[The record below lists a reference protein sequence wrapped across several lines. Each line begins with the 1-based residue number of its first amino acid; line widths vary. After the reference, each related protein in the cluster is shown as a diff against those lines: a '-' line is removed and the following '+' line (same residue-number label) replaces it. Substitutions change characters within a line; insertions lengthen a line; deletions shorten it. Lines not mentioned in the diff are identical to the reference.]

1 MKKLYLCEIDLYKN
15 NNNNMKKII
24 PFLLCML
31 VALCACE
38 KDTPNPPASVDS
50 MRFEGVSTTLDEGES
65 INLSGIKFKIKNKF
79 NLTPNLIQI
88 YLIYH
93 FSDIYASIKNKVLDI
108 LLLLEQKCGNL
119 DSYDL
124 NLTDTKKQE
133 VIPLILNIIF
143 HDNSITIGN
152 KNKIVDSHL
161 MTQRTM

>member
-1 MKKLYLCEIDLYKN
+1 MRYCTWIYNNTGYFSANSIRQPSYSTN
-15 NNNNMKKII
+15 NN
-24 PFLLCML
+24 
-31 VALCACE
+31 
-38 KDTPNPPASVDS
+38 
-50 MRFEGVSTTLDEGES
+50 
-65 INLSGIKFKIKNKF
+65 
-79 NLTPNLIQI
+79 
-88 YLIYH
+88 
-93 FSDIYASIKNKVLDI
+93 VLDI